1 MHILKK
7 GIKNKRNLSMEGGS
21 KKSGWVQES
30 NLLFQKIK
38 KGNVMEIDIQNRVVE
53 SLIIHICKCKEI

>member
-1 MHILKK
+1 
-7 GIKNKRNLSMEGGS
+7 MEGGS

-38 KGNVMEIDIQNRVVE
+38 KGNVMEIDIQKRVVE

>member
-1 MHILKK
+1 
-7 GIKNKRNLSMEGGS
+7 MEGGS

-38 KGNVMEIDIQNRVVE
+38 KGNAMEIDIQNRVVE